1 MAADLNAVVA
11 VANPGSIS
19 GYRSGNGV
27 GLSSF
32 RACFLRFPVSYG
44 QIVESLI
51 WRAGFQEFGEPD
63 FREFESQVCVGKR
76 RVVSFGLRYDA
87 QGA

>member
-1 MAADLNAVVA
+1 M
-11 VANPGSIS
+11 
-19 GYRSGNGV
+19 
-27 GLSSF
+27 
-32 RACFLRFPVSYG
+32 
-44 QIVESLI
+44 
-51 WRAGFQEFGEPD
+51 FGEPD